1 MKLCGTAAQYN
12 PTKKRHAA
20 VSRSVHVRPGL
31 ACSFEQL
38 RWCHALLSLS
48 FFLFFFLTKITFL
61 FPVLIFVNN
70 LENII

>member
-48 FFLFFFLTKITFL
+48 FFFL
-61 FPVLIFVNN
+61 FLFNQNHFSLPCFSIWKKK
-70 LENII
+70 I